1 MKNSILTFLLVI
13 ASCFCFGQITVQ
25 VKQNPSPNLSTWEN
39 RENIVTVTVNNRGPD
54 IEARFSSII
63 KLNGATKA
71 STNLEQMPTVTI
83 ERGINRFAIDEVM
96 PYRAVTV
103 SGVNAKN
110 MARTGQLPAGNYELC
125 VSLFDEGGK
134 PLSSFQEACGFF
146 LLTQIQL
153 PILIGPF
160 DNQVLRGNVRPTFS
174 WTPATPVSPGT
185 RVTYKLQVFEIMD
198 GQGMMQALQGNRPL
212 ISEEVE
218 GLTQFW
224 PTEWDIPNNSSFVW
238 TVQALDDN
246 GNPLGDNNGI
256 ASPQSFKI
264 DKGGS
269 GGNKAADG
277 EPWTQCLSQVCH
289 IKGVK
294 LELYVPSDAITTGS
308 TTYKVASYSINIQYY
323 ATASQVLAE
332 FGTTG
337 ASEVSDWIG
346 YISSASGISYCDK
359 NGHPIVNQVVYEVT
373 KTNPNDYYGETNE
386 LHASGACFNYG
397 TYTALAT
404 HFNSHKRS
412 TDNAV
417 PTSCVEGCVGGG
429 GIDPDHPGGGGGT
442 NAAGQ
447 EIDDITLDPLDEDG
461 GGISPGGGGLV
472 GHDEAPMDIATNPG
486 IIWVDMNGED
496 FKPYKGGKGNLS
508 KKDFCSCADGTYCE
522 GKANCDCCPKKPNEV
537 TKSSPANTCACE
549 IVDKT
554 VMVVSNNECASVC
567 NRMKAKLKEC
577 CSGRA
582 TGKRM
587 HKPIKY

>member
-1 MKNSILTFLLVI
+1 MKNSILTFLFAI
-13 ASCFCFGQITVQ
+13 ATCFCFGQITVQ
-25 VKQNPSPNLSTWEN
+25 VKQNPTPNLSTWEN

-54 IEARFSSII
+54 IEARFNSII
-63 KLNGATKA
+63 KLDGATKA
-71 STNLEQMPTVTI
+71 STNLEQMPMVTI

-103 SGVNAKN
+103 SDVNAKN

-134 PLSSFQEACGFF
+134 PLPTFHEACGFF
-146 LLTQIQL
+146 LLTQVQL

-185 RVTYKLQVFEIMD
+185 RVTYKLQVFEIME

-218 GLTQFW
+218 GLTQYW

-256 ASPQSFKI
+256 AAPQAFKI
-264 DKGGS
+264 DKGGM

-346 YISSASGISYCDK
+346 YISSASGITYCDK
-359 NGHPIVNQVVYEVT
+359 NGHLIVDQIVYEVT

-404 HFNSHKRS
+404 HFNSHKGS

-447 EIDDITLDPLDEDG
+447 EIDDITLDPIDGDG
-461 GGISPGGGGLV
+461 GVSPGGGGLI
-472 GHDEAPMDIATNPG
+472 GHDAAPAEIANPG
-486 IIWVDMNGED
+486 IIWVDNAGQG
-496 FKPYKGGKGNLS
+496 FKPYLGGDVSIGKKEFVKCTDGN
-508 KKDFCSCADGTYCE
+508 YCE
-522 GKANCDCCPKKPNEV
+522 IKRGSDCCPKTSTTQIKPV
-537 TKSSPANTCACE
+537 TANKCSCE
-549 IVDKT
+549 INGAQVTILTTDDCSK
-554 VMVVSNNECASVC
+554 VCASF
-567 NRMKAKLKEC
+567 KTKTKEHG
-577 CSGRA
+577 SGLPS
-582 TGKRM
+582 GKRM